1 MTQELVIIDP
11 KEYGLEEKQAE
22 KMTSGLA
29 TVLTERKALE
39 EIYNAVIVKELNA
52 ETFKEARELRLKVQ
66 KNRTTGIEAWHKTN
80 KAFYLAG
87 GRFVDAYKN
96 KEVVINEQMEA
107 KLLEIEKY
115 EQKLEADRKAKL
127 KADRLELL
135 LPYEVD
141 TEYVSIEEM
150 TEEQFTGFLANNK
163 LAFETKKEN
172 ERLAELARIEAE
184 KKAEAERLERERLE
198 AERIEA
204 QRLENERLK
213 KEAEQREKAEI
224 ERVLKLE
231 AKAEKHIKKL
241 LKAGFELSN
250 NDNYIDKLAHRYG
263 KGDYSVSVGNLQNM
277 TDEEVDLAISNVE
290 KWIKEQKEAQEEKD
304 RLAKIAADEKAKS
317 DKLEAELKAKKDAE
331 DLALANE
338 KARIEAEENERK
350 AKEQAL
356 ANADD
361 QTKFKDWFIK
371 FDALIKQFPD
381 LKSEAGLKMSARV
394 KEALKINRALIVED
408 SKTLL

>member
-1 MTQELVIIDP
+1 MENQTQELVIIDP
-11 KEYGLEEKQAE
+11 KEYGLEKTQAE
-22 KMTSGLA
+22 KMTSGLV
-29 TVLTERKALE
+29 TVLAERKALE
-39 EIYNAVIVKELNA
+39 EVYNSVIVKELNA

-96 KEVVINEQMEA
+96 KEVVVNEQMEA

-115 EQKLEADRKAKL
+115 EQKLEADRKSKL

-135 LPYEVD
+135 LPYDVD
-141 TEYVSIEEM
+141 VQYVSIEEM

-213 KEAEQREKAEI
+213 KEAEQREKE
-224 ERVLKLE
+224 LE
-231 AKAEKHIKKL
+231 AERKR
-241 LKAGFELSN
+241 
-250 NDNYIDKLAHRYG
+250 LA
-263 KGDYSVSVGNLQNM
+263 
-277 TDEEVDLAISNVE
+277 
-290 KWIKEQKEAQEEKD
+290 KEQAEKD
-304 RLAKIAADEKAKS
+304 RLAKIESDRLSKIAADEKAKS
-317 DKLEAELKAKKDAE
+317 DKLAAELKAKQEAE

-338 KARIEAEENERK
+338 KARIEAEENEKIAK
-350 AKEQAL
+350 AKAEKL
-356 ANADD
+356 APDKEKVRKLYDELLA
-361 QTKFKDWFIK
+361 IK
-371 FDALIKQFPD
+371 MPEVESEEAKAIIKLVSESIEIIRKEIIKESKKLI
-381 LKSEAGLKMSARV
+381 
-394 KEALKINRALIVED
+394 
-408 SKTLL
+408 